1 MIDYM
6 NKSNKTEQQFFMLL
20 RAGLWETDVRLES
33 ICDDDFAEIKR
44 LAKEQSVEG
53 LVAAGI
59 EHVVDARLPEEESV
73 KLVGKAWHLELQ
85 NAEMNDFIGKTVEE
99 MRACGIK
106 TLLVKGQGIAQCYE
120 RPLYRACGDVDFLLD
135 EINFEKAKELLLP
148 KAHHIGQESK
158 YAKHLGMRIE
168 EWEVELHGTVRCG
181 LSKRIDRVL
190 DALQYDSCTK
200 GNVRVWK
207 NGEAEVLLPA
217 VDNDV
222 LFVFTHFLN
231 HFYKEGV
238 GVRQICDWCRLLWT
252 YRKEVDVDLLGTRL
266 RAMGLMSEWKAF
278 AAFAVGFLGMPQET
292 MPYYDHSAK
301 WKRKASLI
309 KTFVMEVGNFG
320 SKRDLT
326 YHKKYP
332 FIIRKSLSVIHRLRD
347 VLRHA
352 QLFPLDS
359 LRFFFNMMCVGLQN
373 STMSPANERRVE

>member
-1 MIDYM
+1 M

-85 NAEMNDFIGKTVEE
+85 NAEMNDFIGKTVKE
-99 MRACGIK
+99 MGACGIK

-190 DALQYDSCTK
+190 DALQYDSCTN

-266 RAMGLMSEWKAF
+266 RKMGLMSEWKAF
-278 AAFAVGFLGMPQET
+278 ASFAVEFLGMPHEA

-301 WKRKASLI
+301 WKRKALRI
-309 KTFVMEVGNFG
+309 KTFVMEVGNLG
-320 SKRDLT
+320 HKRDLS
-326 YHKKYP
+326 YYRKHP
-332 FIIRKSLSVIHRLRD
+332 FVIRKSISVIHRLRD

-359 LRFFFNMMCVGLQN
+359 PRFFFNMMSVGLQN
-373 STMSPANERRVE
+373 STMDPANERRAE

>member
-1 MIDYM
+1 M

-99 MRACGIK
+99 MRACGINA
-106 TLLVKGQGIAQCYE
+106 LLVKGQGIAQCYE
-120 RPLYRACGDVDFLLD
+120 RPLSRSCGDVDFLLD
-135 EINFEKAKELLLP
+135 EVNFEKAKELLLP
-148 KAHHIGQESK
+148 KARNIGQESK

-168 EWEVELHGTVRCG
+168 QWEVELHGSLRCG
-181 LSKRIDRVL
+181 LSRRIDRML
-190 DALQYDSCTK
+190 DALQYDSCTN

-207 NGEAEVLLPA
+207 NGEAEVLLQA

-222 LFVFTHFLN
+222 LYVFTHFLN

-252 YRKEVDVDLLGTRL
+252 YRNELDVDLLGTRL
-266 RAMGLMSEWKAF
+266 REMGLMSEWEAF
-278 AAFAVGFLGMPQET
+278 ASFAVEHLGMPQET

-320 SKRDLT
+320 NKRDLT

-332 FIIRKSLSVIHRLRD
+332 FVIRKSLSVIHRLRD

-373 STMSPANERRVE
+373 STMGPANERRVE

>member
-1 MIDYM
+1 M
-6 NKSNKTEQQFFMLL
+6 
-20 RAGLWETDVRLES
+20 
-33 ICDDDFAEIKR
+33 
-44 LAKEQSVEG
+44 
-53 LVAAGI
+53 
-59 EHVVDARLPEEESV
+59 
-73 KLVGKAWHLELQ
+73 
-85 NAEMNDFIGKTVEE
+85 
-99 MRACGIK
+99 
-106 TLLVKGQGIAQCYE
+106 
-120 RPLYRACGDVDFLLD
+120 
-135 EINFEKAKELLLP
+135 
-148 KAHHIGQESK
+148 
-158 YAKHLGMRIE
+158 
-168 EWEVELHGTVRCG
+168 
-181 LSKRIDRVL
+181 
-190 DALQYDSCTK
+190 
-200 GNVRVWK
+200 RVWK

-359 LRFFFNMMCVGLQN
+359 PRFFFNMMSVGLQN
-373 STMSPANERRVE
+373 STMDPANERRAE

>member
-20 RAGLWETDVRLES
+20 RAGLWETDVRLKS
-33 ICDDDFAEIKR
+33 ICDDDFAEIIR

-53 LVAAGI
+53 MIAAGI
-59 EHVVDARLPEEESV
+59 EHVADVELPEEESV
-73 KLVGKAWHLELQ
+73 KLVGQAWHLELQ
-85 NAEMNDFIGKTVEE
+85 NTE
-99 MRACGIK
+99 
-106 TLLVKGQGIAQCYE
+106 GQGIAQCYE

-135 EINFEKAKELLLP
+135 EINFEKAKGLLLP

-373 STMSPANERRVE
+373 STMGPANERKAE

>member
-44 LAKEQSVEG
+44 IAEEQSVTG
-53 LVAAGI
+53 IIAAGI

-168 EWEVELHGTVRCG
+168 EWEVE
-181 LSKRIDRVL
+181 
-190 DALQYDSCTK
+190 
-200 GNVRVWK
+200 
-207 NGEAEVLLPA
+207 
-217 VDNDV
+217 
-222 LFVFTHFLN
+222 
-231 HFYKEGV
+231 
-238 GVRQICDWCRLLWT
+238 
-252 YRKEVDVDLLGTRL
+252 
-266 RAMGLMSEWKAF
+266 
-278 AAFAVGFLGMPQET
+278 
-292 MPYYDHSAK
+292 
-301 WKRKASLI
+301 
-309 KTFVMEVGNFG
+309 
-320 SKRDLT
+320 
-326 YHKKYP
+326 
-332 FIIRKSLSVIHRLRD
+332 
-347 VLRHA
+347 
-352 QLFPLDS
+352 
-359 LRFFFNMMCVGLQN
+359 
-373 STMSPANERRVE
+373 